1 MSDLEIYRELIR
13 LAEAGMPAVLA
24 TVVET
29 SGSSPRKAGA
39 KLLVREDG
47 SSCGSVGGGGVEQE
61 TLAAARLVLRDG
73 TPRTVPISLTEQHG
87 HLCGGRV
94 VVYLEPV
101 ALRPRLV
108 VVGAGHVGQALTR
121 TAHQAGFR
129 VTVVDDRPE
138 YVAGDR
144 LPEAEETLL
153 VDYGAPFA
161 AMAVDHRTAIVIATT
176 GVESDFAAV
185 RSALGTSA
193 AFIGLIGS
201 ARKREMLLKTLA
213 DEGYPTGQIDRITT
227 PVGLAIGAETPEEI
241 AISIVAQLI
250 ERRKAHGAAG
260 IGDPARRRQ
269 LAADGNLQATAS
281 AG

>member
-1 MSDLEIYRELIR
+1 MNDLDIYRELIR
-13 LAEAGMPAVLA
+13 LAEAGIPAVLA
-24 TVVET
+24 TIVET

-47 SSCGSVGGGGVEQE
+47 TSCGSVGGGGVEQE
-61 TLAAARLVLRDG
+61 TIAAARLVLGDG
-73 TPRTVPISLTEQHG
+73 MPRTVPITLTEQHG

-101 ALRPRLV
+101 AIRPRLIIA
-108 VVGAGHVGQALTR
+108 GAGHVGAALAR
-121 TAHQAGFR
+121 TAQQAGYR
-129 VTVVDDRPE
+129 VTVADDRADFAVTGRIP
-138 YVAGDR
+138 A
-144 LPEAEETLL
+144 AEETLL
-153 VDYGAPFA
+153 VDYGALFGSLPVA
-161 AMAVDHRTAIVIATT
+161 DGTIIVIATASA
-176 GVESDFAAV
+176 EKDFIVA
-185 RSALGTSA
+185 RGALGTPA

-201 ARKREMLLKTLA
+201 SRKREVLRRTLA
-213 DEGYPTGQIDRITT
+213 EEGYPAREIDRITI

-269 LAADGNLQATAS
+269 LAADGDLQATAA